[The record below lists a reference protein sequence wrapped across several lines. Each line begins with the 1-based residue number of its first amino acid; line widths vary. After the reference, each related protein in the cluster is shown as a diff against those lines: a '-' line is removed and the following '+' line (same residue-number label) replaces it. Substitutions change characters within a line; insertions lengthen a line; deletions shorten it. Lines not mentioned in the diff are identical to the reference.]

1 MLGGL
6 SGDFLFIL
14 NKLCEKPHEIHT
26 LSDIS
31 LMRCYVLFI
40 FDFNLSM
47 TLFEM
52 DIQF

>member
-6 SGDFLFIL
+6 SGNYLFTL
-14 NKLCEKPHEIHT
+14 NKLCEKPHKIHN
-26 LSDIS
+26 LLDIG
-31 LMRCYVLFI
+31 LMRCYMLFI